1 MNNMSE
7 SLYELSSDYQL
18 TLDNLMDMLDAGD
31 IDEQAF
37 LDTME
42 GIEDEVKAKATAV
55 ASYILNMRSLAAN
68 IKEAEANMAARRKSL
83 ESKATRLSDY
93 LLSNLEAAGIPDVQ
107 TPLFAIKIKKLP
119 PSVVVAKGAVL
130 PDNFINRKVTE
141 TPNKVAIKNYLK
153 EGNEL
158 AGVELVSGKRLEVK

>member
-1 MNNMSE
+1 MSE
-7 SLYELSSDYQL
+7 SLYNLSIDYQL

-31 IDEQAF
+31 IGEQAF

-55 ASYILNMRSLAAN
+55 ASYILNMRALATS
-68 IKEAEANMAARRKSL
+68 IKEAEVNMAARRKAL

-119 PSVVVAKGAVL
+119 PSVIVAKGAWL
-130 PDNFINRKVTE
+130 PDEFISRKVTE
-141 TPNKVAIKNYLK
+141 TPNKVALKKYLAD
-153 EGNEL
+153 GNEVE
-158 AGVELVSGKRLEVK
+158 GVELVSGKRLEVK